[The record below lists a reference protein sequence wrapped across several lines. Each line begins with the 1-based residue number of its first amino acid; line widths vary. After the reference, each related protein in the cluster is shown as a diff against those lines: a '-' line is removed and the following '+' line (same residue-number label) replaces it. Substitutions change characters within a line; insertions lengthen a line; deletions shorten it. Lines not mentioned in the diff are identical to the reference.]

1 MIGCAVAL
9 ICCLILKYNRFHLA
23 TFETVIIFLTSY
35 LAFEITE
42 TLQLSGVTA
51 SLACGI
57 TMNYFGL
64 QNLSKKSQ
72 EFAQNAVRVAA
83 DIADTLIFFQ
93 IGTNTFL
100 TGDIRDVPWKLV
112 LTVFFTS
119 HIVRTI
125 VIFTLSFFIN
135 MKRTKTKLSFRS
147 QLMLV
152 HYGLRGAISYSLAI
166 NFPSHNQTIVTTV
179 TMWIVVITVFLL
191 GCSTYDMLHLL
202 KIPLHC
208 SYDTATHNGGRHKRS
223 IMANDGSLAARFG
236 LWIEKY
242 VIPFFTKPE
251 SQLEEPLLK

>member
-1 MIGCAVAL
+1 MSIEAV
-9 ICCLILKYNRFHLA
+9 
-23 TFETVIIFLTSY
+23 VIFLTAY
-35 LAFEITE
+35 LASEITE
-42 TLQLSGVTA
+42 TLGLSGITA
-51 SLACGI
+51 TLACGI
-57 TMNYFGL
+57 TLSYFGL
-64 QNLSKKSQ
+64 QNLSKQSQ
-72 EFAQNAVRVAA
+72 VFTQSAVKVASSLA
-83 DIADTLIFFQ
+83 NSLVYFLI
-93 IGTNTFL
+93 GSNVLL

-152 HYGLRGAISYSLAI
+152 HCGLRGAISYSLAI

>member
-1 MIGCAVAL
+1 MSIEAV
-9 ICCLILKYNRFHLA
+9 
-23 TFETVIIFLTSY
+23 VIFLTAY
-35 LAFEITE
+35 LASEITE
-42 TLQLSGVTA
+42 TLGLSGITA
-51 SLACGI
+51 TLACGI
-57 TMNYFGL
+57 TLSYFGL
-64 QNLSKKSQ
+64 QNLSKQSQ
-72 EFAQNAVRVAA
+72 VFTQSAVKVASSLA
-83 DIADTLIFFQ
+83 NSLVYFLI
-93 IGTNTFL
+93 GSNVLL

-135 MKRTKTKLSFRS
+135 MKRTKSKLSIQS
-147 QLMLV
+147 QIMIINSC
-152 HYGLRGAISYSLAI
+152 LRGAISFALAI

>member
-1 MIGCAVAL
+1 MSIEAV
-9 ICCLILKYNRFHLA
+9 
-23 TFETVIIFLTSY
+23 VIFLTAY
-35 LAFEITE
+35 LASEITE
-42 TLQLSGVTA
+42 TLGLSGITA
-51 SLACGI
+51 TLACGI
-57 TMNYFGL
+57 TLSYFGL
-64 QNLSKKSQ
+64 QNLSKQSQ
-72 EFAQNAVRVAA
+72 VFTQSAVKVASSLA
-83 DIADTLIFFQ
+83 NSLVYFLI
-93 IGTNTFL
+93 GSNVLL

-135 MKRTKTKLSFRS
+135 MKRTKSKISIQS
-147 QLMLV
+147 QIMIINSC
-152 HYGLRGAISYSLAI
+152 LRGAISFALAI

-208 SYDTATHNGGRHKRS
+208 SYDTATHGGGRHKRS

-236 LWIEKY
+236 LWVEKY
-242 VIPFFTKPE
+242 VIPFFTKQE

>member
-1 MIGCAVAL
+1 MSIEAV
-9 ICCLILKYNRFHLA
+9 
-23 TFETVIIFLTSY
+23 VIFLTAY
-35 LAFEITE
+35 LASEITE
-42 TLQLSGVTA
+42 TLGLSGITA
-51 SLACGI
+51 TLACGI
-57 TMNYFGL
+57 TLSYFGL
-64 QNLSKKSQ
+64 QNLSKQSQ
-72 EFAQNAVRVAA
+72 VFTQSAVKVASSLA
-83 DIADTLIFFQ
+83 NSLVYFLI
-93 IGTNTFL
+93 GSNVLL
-100 TGDIRDVPWKLV
+100 TGNLRDVPWKLV
-112 LTVFFTS
+112 LTVFLTS

-135 MKRTKTKLSFRS
+135 MKRTKSKISIQS
-147 QLMLV
+147 QIMIINSC
-152 HYGLRGAISYSLAI
+152 LRGAISFALAI

-236 LWIEKY
+236 AWIERS

-251 SQLEEPLLK
+251 SQLEEPLLS

>member
-1 MIGCAVAL
+1 MSIEAV
-9 ICCLILKYNRFHLA
+9 
-23 TFETVIIFLTSY
+23 VIFLTAY
-35 LAFEITE
+35 LASEITE
-42 TLQLSGVTA
+42 TLGLAGITA
-51 SLACGI
+51 TLACGI
-57 TMNYFGL
+57 TLSYFGL
-64 QNLSKKSQ
+64 QNLSKQSQ
-72 EFAQNAVRVAA
+72 VFTQSAVKVASSLA
-83 DIADTLIFFQ
+83 NSLVYFLI
-93 IGTNTFL
+93 GSNVLL

-152 HYGLRGAISYSLAI
+152 HCGLRGAISYSLAI

-251 SQLEEPLLK
+251 SQLEEPLLL

>member
-1 MIGCAVAL
+1 MSIEAV
-9 ICCLILKYNRFHLA
+9 
-23 TFETVIIFLTSY
+23 VIFLTAY
-35 LAFEITE
+35 LASEITE
-42 TLQLSGVTA
+42 TLGLSGITA
-51 SLACGI
+51 TLACGI
-57 TMNYFGL
+57 TLSYFGL
-64 QNLSKKSQ
+64 QNLSKQSQ
-72 EFAQNAVRVAA
+72 VFTQSAVKVASSLA
-83 DIADTLIFFQ
+83 NSLVYFLI
-93 IGTNTFL
+93 GSNVLL

-152 HYGLRGAISYSLAI
+152 HCGLRGAISYSLAI

-236 LWIEKY
+236 AWIEKY

>member
-1 MIGCAVAL
+1 MSIEAV
-9 ICCLILKYNRFHLA
+9 
-23 TFETVIIFLTSY
+23 VIFLTAY
-35 LAFEITE
+35 LASEITE
-42 TLQLSGVTA
+42 TLGLSGITA
-51 SLACGI
+51 TLACGI
-57 TMNYFGL
+57 TLSYFGL
-64 QNLSKKSQ
+64 QNLSKQSQ
-72 EFAQNAVRVAA
+72 VFTQSAVKVASSLA
-83 DIADTLIFFQ
+83 NSLVYFLI
-93 IGTNTFL
+93 GSNVLL

-135 MKRTKTKLSFRS
+135 MKRTKSKLSIQS
-147 QLMLV
+147 QIMIINSC
-152 HYGLRGAISYSLAI
+152 LRGAISFALAI

-236 LWIEKY
+236 AWIEKY

>member
-1 MIGCAVAL
+1 MSIEAV
-9 ICCLILKYNRFHLA
+9 
-23 TFETVIIFLTSY
+23 VIFLTAY
-35 LAFEITE
+35 LASEITE
-42 TLQLSGVTA
+42 TLGLSGITA
-51 SLACGI
+51 TLACGI
-57 TMNYFGL
+57 TLSYFGL
-64 QNLSKKSQ
+64 QNLSKQSQ
-72 EFAQNAVRVAA
+72 VFTQSAVKVASSLA
-83 DIADTLIFFQ
+83 NSLVYFLI
-93 IGTNTFL
+93 GSNVLL
-100 TGDIRDVPWKLV
+100 TGNLRDVPWKLV
-112 LTVFFTS
+112 LTVFLTS

-135 MKRTKTKLSFRS
+135 MKRTKSKISIQS
-147 QLMLV
+147 QIMIINSC
-152 HYGLRGAISYSLAI
+152 LRGAISFALAI

-236 LWIEKY
+236 AWIERS

>member
-1 MIGCAVAL
+1 MSIEAV
-9 ICCLILKYNRFHLA
+9 
-23 TFETVIIFLTSY
+23 VIFLTAY
-35 LAFEITE
+35 LASEITE
-42 TLQLSGVTA
+42 TLGLSGITA
-51 SLACGI
+51 TLACGI
-57 TMNYFGL
+57 TLSYFGL
-64 QNLSKKSQ
+64 QNLSKQSQ
-72 EFAQNAVRVAA
+72 VFTQSAVKVASSLA
-83 DIADTLIFFQ
+83 NSLVYFLI
-93 IGTNTFL
+93 GSNVLL

-135 MKRTKTKLSFRS
+135 MKRTKSKLSIQS
-147 QLMLV
+147 QIMIINSC
-152 HYGLRGAISYSLAI
+152 LRGAISFALAI

-236 LWIEKY
+236 AWIERS

-251 SQLEEPLLK
+251 SQLEEPLLL

>member
-1 MIGCAVAL
+1 M
-9 ICCLILKYNRFHLA
+9 
-23 TFETVIIFLTSY
+23 
-35 LAFEITE
+35 
-42 TLQLSGVTA
+42 SGVTA

-64 QNLSKKSQ
+64 QNLSKSSQ

-83 DIADTLIFFQ
+83 NIADTLIFFQ

-112 LTVFFTS
+112 LTVFLTS
-119 HIVRTI
+119 HIVRAV
-125 VIFTLSFFIN
+125 VIFGLSFFIN

-152 HYGLRGAISYSLAI
+152 HCGLRGAISFALAV

-179 TMWIVVITVFLL
+179 IMWIVVITVFLL

-223 IMANDGSLAARFG
+223 IMANDGSLASRFG
-236 LWIEKY
+236 LWIERS
-242 VIPFFTKPE
+242 VIPFFTKQE

>member
-1 MIGCAVAL
+1 MSIEAV
-9 ICCLILKYNRFHLA
+9 
-23 TFETVIIFLTSY
+23 VIFLTAY
-35 LAFEITE
+35 LASEITE
-42 TLQLSGVTA
+42 TLGLAGITA
-51 SLACGI
+51 TLACGI
-57 TMNYFGL
+57 TLSYFGL
-64 QNLSKKSQ
+64 QNLSKQSQ
-72 EFAQNAVRVAA
+72 VFTQSAVKVASSLA
-83 DIADTLIFFQ
+83 NSLVYFLI
-93 IGTNTFL
+93 GSNVLL

-152 HYGLRGAISYSLAI
+152 HCGLRGAISYSLAI

>member
-1 MIGCAVAL
+1 MENFWQIIVNFFTATIPSFLETQWFWVEVAL
-9 ICCLILKYNRFHLA
+9 LGVILLL
-23 TFETVIIFLTSY
+23 VIIM
-35 LAFEITE
+35 I
-42 TLQLSGVTA
+42 
-51 SLACGI
+51 
-57 TMNYFGL
+57 
-64 QNLSKKSQ
+64 
-72 EFAQNAVRVAA
+72 
-83 DIADTLIFFQ
+83 
-93 IGTNTFL
+93 
-100 TGDIRDVPWKLV
+100 
-112 LTVFFTS
+112 
-119 HIVRTI
+119 
-125 VIFTLSFFIN
+125 IN
-135 MKRTKTKLSFRS
+135 SC
-147 QLMLV
+147 
-152 HYGLRGAISYSLAI
+152 LRGAISFALAI

>member
-1 MIGCAVAL
+1 MSIEAV
-9 ICCLILKYNRFHLA
+9 
-23 TFETVIIFLTSY
+23 VIFLTAY
-35 LAFEITE
+35 LASEITE
-42 TLQLSGVTA
+42 TLGLSGITA
-51 SLACGI
+51 TLACGI
-57 TMNYFGL
+57 TLSYFGL
-64 QNLSKKSQ
+64 QNLSKQSQ
-72 EFAQNAVRVAA
+72 VFTQSAVKVASSLA
-83 DIADTLIFFQ
+83 NSLVYFLI
-93 IGTNTFL
+93 GSNVLL

-135 MKRTKTKLSFRS
+135 MKRTKSKLSIQS
-147 QLMLV
+147 QIMIINSC
-152 HYGLRGAISYSLAI
+152 LRGAISFALAI

-236 LWIEKY
+236 AWIERS

>member
-1 MIGCAVAL
+1 MSIEAV
-9 ICCLILKYNRFHLA
+9 
-23 TFETVIIFLTSY
+23 VIFLTAY
-35 LAFEITE
+35 LASEITE
-42 TLQLSGVTA
+42 TLGLSGITA
-51 SLACGI
+51 TLACGI
-57 TMNYFGL
+57 TLSYFGL
-64 QNLSKKSQ
+64 QNLSKQSQ
-72 EFAQNAVRVAA
+72 VFTQSAVKVASSLA
-83 DIADTLIFFQ
+83 NSLVYFLI
-93 IGTNTFL
+93 GSNVLL

-135 MKRTKTKLSFRS
+135 MKRTKSKLSIQS
-147 QLMLV
+147 QIMIINSC
-152 HYGLRGAISYSLAI
+152 LRGAISFALAI

-251 SQLEEPLLK
+251 SQLEEPLLL

>member
-1 MIGCAVAL
+1 MSIEAV
-9 ICCLILKYNRFHLA
+9 
-23 TFETVIIFLTSY
+23 VIFLTAY
-35 LAFEITE
+35 LASEITE
-42 TLQLSGVTA
+42 TLGLSGITA
-51 SLACGI
+51 TLACGI
-57 TMNYFGL
+57 TLSYFGL
-64 QNLSKKSQ
+64 QNLSKQSQ
-72 EFAQNAVRVAA
+72 VFTQSAVKVASSLA
-83 DIADTLIFFQ
+83 NSLVYFLI
-93 IGTNTFL
+93 GSNVLL

-135 MKRTKTKLSFRS
+135 MKRTKSKLSIQS
-147 QLMLV
+147 QIMIINSC
-152 HYGLRGAISYSLAI
+152 LRGAISFALAI

-236 LWIEKY
+236 AWIERS

-251 SQLEEPLLK
+251 SQFEEPLLL

>member
-1 MIGCAVAL
+1 MSIEAV
-9 ICCLILKYNRFHLA
+9 
-23 TFETVIIFLTSY
+23 VIFLTAY
-35 LAFEITE
+35 LASEITE
-42 TLQLSGVTA
+42 TLGLSGITA
-51 SLACGI
+51 TLACGI
-57 TMNYFGL
+57 TLSYFGL
-64 QNLSKKSQ
+64 QNLSKQSQ
-72 EFAQNAVRVAA
+72 VFTQSAVKVASSLA
-83 DIADTLIFFQ
+83 NSLVYFLI
-93 IGTNTFL
+93 GSNVLL

-152 HYGLRGAISYSLAI
+152 HCGLRGAISYSLAI

-251 SQLEEPLLK
+251 SQLEEPLLL

>member
-1 MIGCAVAL
+1 MSIEAV
-9 ICCLILKYNRFHLA
+9 
-23 TFETVIIFLTSY
+23 VIFLTAY
-35 LAFEITE
+35 LASEITE
-42 TLQLSGVTA
+42 TLGLSGITA
-51 SLACGI
+51 TLACGI
-57 TMNYFGL
+57 TLSYFGL
-64 QNLSKKSQ
+64 QNLSKQSQ
-72 EFAQNAVRVAA
+72 VFTQSAVKVASSLA
-83 DIADTLIFFQ
+83 NSLVYFLI
-93 IGTNTFL
+93 GSNVLL

-135 MKRTKTKLSFRS
+135 MKRTKSKLSIQS
-147 QLMLV
+147 QIMIINSC
-152 HYGLRGAISYSLAI
+152 LRGAISFALAI

-236 LWIEKY
+236 AWIEKY

-251 SQLEEPLLK
+251 SQFEEPLLL

>member
-1 MIGCAVAL
+1 MSIEAV
-9 ICCLILKYNRFHLA
+9 
-23 TFETVIIFLTSY
+23 VIFLTAY
-35 LAFEITE
+35 LASEITE
-42 TLQLSGVTA
+42 TLGLSGITA
-51 SLACGI
+51 TLACGI
-57 TMNYFGL
+57 TLSYFGL

-72 EFAQNAVRVAA
+72 VFTQSAVKVASSLA
-83 DIADTLIFFQ
+83 NSLVYFLI
-93 IGTNTFL
+93 GSNVLL

-135 MKRTKTKLSFRS
+135 MKRTKSKLSFRS

-152 HYGLRGAISYSLAI
+152 HCGLRGAISYSLAI